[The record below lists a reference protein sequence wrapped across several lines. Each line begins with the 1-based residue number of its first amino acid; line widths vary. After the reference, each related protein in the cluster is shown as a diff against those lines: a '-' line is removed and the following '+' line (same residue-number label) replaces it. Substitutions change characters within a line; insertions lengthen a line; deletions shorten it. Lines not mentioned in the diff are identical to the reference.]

1 MKILNSTIVFNNIKL
16 PFDASA
22 QEAFSVAIQKLRALG
37 ISTRDVKPY
46 VYKRSIDARNKQSIK
61 FVYSIAINI
70 RELKQ
75 ITEEKLAKSGA
86 VLISE
91 QQTDFS
97 IGEAK
102 LSAPPVIVG
111 TGPAGMYAGLVLA
124 EQGYAPILL
133 ERGSS
138 VKERIEAVNRFNITH
153 ILDKNTNIQFGAGGA
168 GTFSDGKLITRTNDP
183 LSSYV
188 MQRLVEFGAKEE
200 IKYIAKPHVGTDVLA
215 VIVNNI
221 LNRIEELGGKVLYNT
236 TFLDFKCNGDRVIS
250 VTTDKGK
257 IEAGALILA
266 IGHSARDTYK
276 MLLGKNLSIEPKDF
290 SVGMRIEHLRED
302 IDKSLYGDFA
312 GHPLLGPAEY
322 NLSHNTKVRGVYTFC
337 MCPGGE
343 VVAATSEEFGTVVN
357 GMSYSK
363 RDGRNSNC
371 AVVCSVFKED
381 YGASPEK
388 AIAFQQKIERAAFSA
403 AGGEYKAPIITAGD
417 FLADECKASPSK
429 VIPTYMNGENVTLA
443 SPKSYLPEFISDSI
457 KNALLAFDRKIHG
470 FADTKAVLTGAE
482 TRTSAPLR
490 ILRNNDTKLAL
501 GYKNLYPAGEGAGYA
516 GGITS
521 AAIDG
526 LKCAIALMS
535 EYKPIIRR

>member
-1 MKILNSTIVFNNIKL
+1 MKNLNSTIVFNNIKL
-16 PFDASA
+16 PFDASV
-22 QEAFSVAIQKLRALG
+22 QEAFSVAIHKLGSLG
-37 ISTRDVKPY
+37 LNTRDVKPY

-70 RELKQ
+70 DISKK
-75 ITEEKLAKSGA
+75 IPEEKLAKIGA
-86 VLISE
+86 AIATE
-91 QQTDFS
+91 AQIDFQ
-97 IGEAK
+97 IGDSK

-111 TGPAGMYAGLVLA
+111 TGPAGMYAGLILA

-133 ERGSS
+133 ERGSA
-138 VKERIEAVNRFNITH
+138 VKERVEAVNRFNITH

-168 GTFSDGKLITRTNDP
+168 GTFSDGKLVTRTNDP

-215 VIVNNI
+215 VIVDNI
-221 LNRIEELGGKVLYNT
+221 LNRIEELGGKVMYNT
-236 TFLDFKCNGDRVIS
+236 TFLDFECNGDRVCS

-266 IGHSARDTYK
+266 IGHSARDTYQ
-276 MLLGKNLSIEPKDF
+276 MLLGKNLAIEPKDF
-290 SVGMRIEHLRED
+290 SVGMRIEHLRQD

-343 VVAATSEEFGTVVN
+343 VVAATSEEYGTVVN

-381 YGASPEK
+381 YGASPKK
-388 AIAFQQKIERAAFSA
+388 AIEFQQKIERAAFSA
-403 AGGEYKAPIITAGD
+403 AGGEYKAPIITVGD
-417 FLADECKASPSK
+417 FLEDECKTSPDK
-429 VIPTYMNGENVTLA
+429 VIPTYMNGKNVSLA
-443 SPKSYLPEFISDSI
+443 SPKAYLPEFISESI
-457 KNALLAFDRKIHG
+457 KNALLAFDKKIHG
-470 FADTKAVLTGAE
+470 FADSSAVLTGAE
-482 TRTSAPLR
+482 TRTRAPLR
-490 ILRNNDTKLAL
+490 IIRNNDTKLAL

-535 EYKPIIRR
+535 EYRPIIRR

>member
-1 MKILNSTIVFNNIKL
+1 MSNLNSTIVFNNIKL
-16 PFDASA
+16 PFDASV
-22 QEAFSVAIQKLRALG
+22 QEAFSVAINKLRSLG
-37 ISTRDVKPY
+37 ISSRGVAPY

-70 RELKQ
+70 GDFKK
-75 ITEEKLAKSGA
+75 IPEEKLAKVGA
-86 VLISE
+86 VISSE
-91 QQTDFS
+91 AKIDFS
-97 IGEAK
+97 IGDIK

-111 TGPAGMYAGLVLA
+111 TGPAGMYAGLILA
-124 EQGYAPILL
+124 EHGYAPILL
-133 ERGSS
+133 ERGAA
-138 VKERIEAVNRFNITH
+138 VKDRVEAVNKFNISH

-168 GTFSDGKLITRTNDP
+168 GTFSDGKLVTRTNDP

-215 VIVNNI
+215 VIVDNI
-221 LNRIEELGGKVLYNT
+221 LKHIEELGGKVMYNT
-236 TFLDFKCNGDRVIS
+236 TFLDFEHDGERIYS

-266 IGHSARDTYK
+266 IGHSARDTYQ
-276 MLLGKNLSIEPKDF
+276 MLLRKNLSIEPKDF

-302 IDKSLYGDFA
+302 IDKSLFGDYA

-322 NLSHNTKVRGVYTFC
+322 NLSHDTKVRGVYTFC

-381 YGASPEK
+381 YGASPDK
-388 AIAFQQKIERAAFSA
+388 AIAFQQKIEHDAFSA
-403 AGGEYKAPIITAGD
+403 AGGEYKAPIITVGD
-417 FLADECKASPSK
+417 FIADECKTNPSK
-429 VIPTYMNGENVTLA
+429 VIPTYMNGNNVSLVT
-443 SPKSYLPEFISDSI
+443 PKAYLPEFITHSI
-457 KNALLAFDRKIHG
+457 KNALLAFDKKING
-470 FADTKAVLTGAE
+470 FADAKAVLTGAE

-535 EYKPIIRR
+535 EYKP

>member
-1 MKILNSTIVFNNIKL
+1 MKTLNSTIVFNNIKL

-75 ITEEKLAKSGA
+75 IPEEKLAKGGA

-133 ERGSS
+133 ERGAS

-168 GTFSDGKLITRTNDP
+168 GTFSDGKLVTRTNDP

-236 TFLDFKCNGDRVIS
+236 TFLDFECNGDRVFS

-276 MLLGKNLSIEPKDF
+276 MLLGKNLSIESKDF

-429 VIPTYMNGENVTLA
+429 VIPTYMNGKNVTLA

>member
-1 MKILNSTIVFNNIKL
+1 MSNLNSTIVFNNIKL
-16 PFDASA
+16 PFDASV
-22 QEAFSVAIQKLRALG
+22 QEAFSVAISKLRSLG
-37 ISTRDVKPY
+37 FSSRGVTPY
-46 VYKRSIDARNKQSIK
+46 VFKRSIDARNKQSIK

-70 RELKQ
+70 GDFKK
-75 ITEEKLAKSGA
+75 IPEEKLAKVGA
-86 VLISE
+86 VISSE
-91 QQTDFS
+91 AKIDFS
-97 IGEAK
+97 IGDIK

-111 TGPAGMYAGLVLA
+111 TGPAGMYAGLILA
-124 EQGYAPILL
+124 EHGYAPILL
-133 ERGSS
+133 ERGAA
-138 VKERIEAVNRFNITH
+138 VKDRVEAVNKFNISH

-168 GTFSDGKLITRTNDP
+168 GTFSDGKLVTRTNDP

-215 VIVNNI
+215 VIVDNI
-221 LNRIEELGGKVLYNT
+221 LKHIEELGGKVMYNT
-236 TFLDFKCNGDRVIS
+236 TFLDFEHDGERIYS

-266 IGHSARDTYK
+266 IGHSARDTYQ
-276 MLLGKNLSIEPKDF
+276 MLLRKNLSIEPKDF

-302 IDKSLYGDFA
+302 IDKSLFGDYA

-322 NLSHNTKVRGVYTFC
+322 NLSHDTKVRGVYTFC

-381 YGASPEK
+381 YGASPDK
-388 AIAFQQKIERAAFSA
+388 AIAFQQKIEHDAFSA
-403 AGGEYKAPIITAGD
+403 AGGEYKAPIITVGD
-417 FLADECKASPSK
+417 FIADECKTNPSK
-429 VIPTYMNGENVTLA
+429 VIPTYMNGNNVSLVT
-443 SPKSYLPEFISDSI
+443 PKAYLPEFITHSI
-457 KNALLAFDRKIHG
+457 KNALLAFDKKING
-470 FADTKAVLTGAE
+470 FADAKAVLTGAE

-535 EYKPIIRR
+535 EYKP

>member
-1 MKILNSTIVFNNIKL
+1 MKNLNSTIVFNNIKL
-16 PFDASA
+16 PFDASV
-22 QEAFSVAIQKLRALG
+22 QEAFSVAIQKLRSLG
-37 ISTRDVKPY
+37 LSSQNVKPY

-61 FVYSIAINI
+61 FVYSIAINVSLTKEI
-70 RELKQ
+70 P
-75 ITEEKLAKSGA
+75 EEKLSKQGA
-86 VLISE
+86 VIISE
-91 QQTDFS
+91 QKTEFALGD
-97 IGEAK
+97 AK

-111 TGPAGMYAGLVLA
+111 TGPAGMYAGLILA
-124 EQGYAPILL
+124 EHGYNPILL

-138 VKERIEAVNRFNITH
+138 VKERIEVVNKFNLTH
-153 ILDKNTNIQFGAGGA
+153 VLDKNTNIQFGAGGA
-168 GTFSDGKLITRTNDP
+168 GTFSDGKLVTRTNDP

-215 VIVNNI
+215 VIVDNI
-221 LNRIEELGGKVLYNT
+221 LNRIEELGGKVMYNT
-236 TFLDFKCNGDRVIS
+236 TFLDFECNGDRVCS

-266 IGHSARDTYK
+266 IGHSARDTYQ
-276 MLLGKNLSIEPKDF
+276 MLLRKNLSIEAKDF

-322 NLSHNTKVRGVYTFC
+322 NLSNNTKVRGVYTFC

-363 RDGRNSNC
+363 RDGKNSNC

-403 AGGEYKAPIITAGD
+403 AGGEYKAPIITVGD
-417 FLADECKASPSK
+417 FLTDECKTSPSK

-457 KNALLAFDRKIHG
+457 KNALLAFDKKIHG
-470 FADTKAVLTGAE
+470 FADPKAVLTGAE

-535 EYKPIIRR
+535 EYRPIIRR

>member
-1 MKILNSTIVFNNIKL
+1 MSNLNSTIVFNNIKL
-16 PFDASA
+16 PFDASV
-22 QEAFSVAIQKLRALG
+22 QEAFSVAINKLRSLG
-37 ISTRDVKPY
+37 ISSSGVTPY

-70 RELKQ
+70 GDFNKIPED
-75 ITEEKLAKSGA
+75 KLAKAGA
-86 VLISE
+86 VITSE
-91 QQTDFS
+91 AKIDFS
-97 IGEAK
+97 IGDIK

-111 TGPAGMYAGLVLA
+111 TGPAGMYAGLILA
-124 EQGYAPILL
+124 EHGYAPILL
-133 ERGSS
+133 ERGAA
-138 VKERIEAVNRFNITH
+138 VKDRVEAVNKFNITH
-153 ILDKNTNIQFGAGGA
+153 VLDKNTNIQFGAGGA
-168 GTFSDGKLITRTNDP
+168 GTFSDGKLVTRTNDP

-215 VIVNNI
+215 VIVDNI
-221 LNRIEELGGKVLYNT
+221 LKRIEELGGKVMYNT
-236 TFLDFKCNGDRVIS
+236 TFLDFEHDGERIYS

-266 IGHSARDTYK
+266 IGHSARDTYQ
-276 MLLGKNLSIEPKDF
+276 MLIRKNLSIEPKDF

-302 IDKSLYGDFA
+302 IDKSLYGGYA

-322 NLSHNTKVRGVYTFC
+322 NLSHDTKVRGVYTFC

-381 YGASPEK
+381 YGASPDK
-388 AIAFQQKIERAAFSA
+388 AIAFQQKIEHAAFSA
-403 AGGEYKAPIITAGD
+403 AGGEYKAPIITVGD
-417 FLADECKASPSK
+417 FIADECKTNPSK
-429 VIPTYMNGENVTLA
+429 VIPTYMNGNNVSLVT
-443 SPKSYLPEFISDSI
+443 PKAYLPEFITHSI
-457 KNALLAFDRKIHG
+457 KNALLAFDKKING
-470 FADTKAVLTGAE
+470 FADAKAVLTGAE

-535 EYKPIIRR
+535 EYKP